1 MDEEQQQSNK
11 KIDLD
16 SFFNRVDQVE
26 GVANKA
32 LKTANSNLGAIN
44 ANKTLIS
51 SLSVSIEAM
60 KTQIRDIA
68 NYIIVERKLE
78 KDKEEDRKFEE
89 EDAKQKKDM
98 DERLKNIQPADGATG
113 APGPVGSDGTD
124 GTSGGGG
131 LGGFLGGILKVVAG
145 LGIGAGFLA
154 LAPYIVPAVLAGGG
168 GILLTLL
175 LKKILPKVGEFFSN
189 QAKKLKESFDKFS
202 ENLNKKFTA
211 MRESFMKNFNA
222 LKDKVTN
229 IAKAGLEKTKRGI
242 AGAADFLTGGV
253 FDFDKKGDSESDKIS
268 PTGNLFRLGKE
279 AVKGV
284 KNISENIKE
293 SGLAQTAK
301 NIAKSGIETVSN
313 VATSTR
319 DKVVETAS
327 KAKQKIEE
335 GREIVNEAKDKTIS
349 TVTETFKES
358 SEALKN
364 ATDKGKEIAKDN
376 INVIKEKFEDVKEKS
391 LNILDPEKRI
401 VTKAKETVVEK
412 VTDVKERGILG
423 VLGGIADKV
432 TGDRFDFDQQGKTN
446 EMNPMFEK
454 GRSPRRKVTPSQVS
468 DAEIKTTLTP
478 IDFVR
483 TLNNEYLSVNPMR
496 NKLSPDIARMI
507 Q

>member
-1 MDEEQQQSNK
+1 MDEEQQQPNK

-32 LKTANSNLGAIN
+32 LKTANSNLSVIN
-44 ANKTLIS
+44 ANKTLIN

-60 KTQIRDIA
+60 RTQIRDVA

-78 KDKEEDRKFEE
+78 KDEEADRRFEQEDKE
-89 EDAKQKKDM
+89 QKEKM
-98 DERLKNIQPADGATG
+98 DERLKNLQPADGKDG
-113 APGPVGSDGTD
+113 EPGPVGETKDGK
-124 GTSGGGG
+124 SSGGG
-131 LGGFLGGILKVVAG
+131 LGGFLGGILKVVGG
-145 LGIGAGFLA
+145 LGLAAGFIA
-154 LAPYIVPAVLAGGG
+154 LAPVIAKGILIGGG
-168 GILLTLL
+168 AILLTALL
-175 LKKILPKVGEFFSN
+175 GKVLPKLGKFFSDT
-189 QAKKLKESFDKFS
+189 AKKLQESFNKFKDDMG
-202 ENLNKKFTA
+202 KKFTA
-211 MRESFMKNFNA
+211 MRESFVKNFNA
-222 LKDKVTN
+222 LKDRVSN
-229 IAKAGLEKTKRGI
+229 VAKAGLEKTKRGI

-268 PTGNLFRLGKE
+268 PTGALFRLGKE

-313 VATSTR
+313 VATSAR

-327 KAKQKIEE
+327 KVKEKAAE
-335 GREIVNEAKDKTIS
+335 GLEIIKDKKDAAVSTVSDKVQEGVDAAKDVRDKVKEVATNS
-349 TVTETFKES
+349 T
-358 SEALKN
+358 
-364 ATDKGKEIAKDN
+364 
-376 INVIKEKFEDVKEKS
+376 NVIKEKFEEVKEKS
-391 LNILDPEKRI
+391 LNILDLEDRI

-432 TGDRFDFDQQGKTN
+432 TMDKFDFDNLGKGVT
-446 EMNPMFEK
+446 PDKF
-454 GRSPRRKVTPSQVS
+454 RTPRQKVAPSQVS
-468 DAEIKTTLTP
+468 DAEIKTTLSP
-478 IDFVR
+478 IPFVKS
-483 TLNNEYLSVNPMR
+483 LKNQYLSISPSR
-496 NKLSPDIARMI
+496 NQLPPEIARMI

>member
-1 MDEEQQQSNK
+1 MDEEQQQPNK

-32 LKTANSNLGAIN
+32 LKTSNSNLGAIN

-98 DERLKNIQPADGATG
+98 DERLKNLQPADGAAG
-113 APGPVGSDGTD
+113 APGPTGDDGKD
-124 GTSGGGG
+124 GKSGGGG
-131 LGGFLGGILKVVAG
+131 LGNFIGGLIKVIGGLGLVAG
-145 LGIGAGFLA
+145 LSA
-154 LAPYIVPAVLAGGG
+154 LAPIVLP
-168 GILLTLL
+168 ILLGPIVMDVM
-175 LKKILPKVGEFFSN
+175 KKILPKIGEFFGD

-202 ENLNKKFTA
+202 ENLNKKFTE
-211 MRESFMKNFNA
+211 MRESFMKNFND
-222 LKDKVTN
+222 LKDRVSN
-229 IAKAGLEKTKRGI
+229 VAKKGLEKTKEGL
-242 AGAADFLTGGV
+242 AGAADFITGGV
-253 FDFDKKGDSESDKIS
+253 FDFDKKGESESDKNIVGS
-268 PTGNLFRLGKE
+268 LF
-279 AVKGV
+279 
-284 KNISENIKE
+284 KNAKNTVDSVTKDIKE

-313 VATSTR
+313 VATSAKE
-319 DKVVETAS
+319 KVVETAS
-327 KAKQKIEE
+327 KANQKIEQ
-335 GREIVNEAKDKTIS
+335 GREIVNEVKDKAVS
-349 TVTETFKES
+349 TVTEKFKES
-358 SEALKN
+358 REVVKDVRDKVKEV
-364 ATDKGKEIAKDN
+364 ATDSK
-376 INVIKEKFEDVKEKS
+376 NVIKEKFEDVKEKS

-432 TGDRFDFDQQGKTN
+432 TGDKFDFDQQGGQMSGKS
-446 EMNPMFEK
+446 
-454 GRSPRRKVTPSQVS
+454 RSPRQKILPSQVS
-468 DAEIKTTLTP
+468 EAEIKTTMSP
-478 IDFVR
+478 IDFIK

-496 NKLSPDIARMI
+496 NSLSPDIARMI

>member
-1 MDEEQQQSNK
+1 MDEEQQQPNK

-32 LKTANSNLGAIN
+32 LKTANSNLSVIN
-44 ANKTLIS
+44 ANKTLIN

-60 KTQIRDIA
+60 RTQIRDVA

-78 KDKEEDRKFEE
+78 KDEEADRRFEQEDKE
-89 EDAKQKKDM
+89 QKEKM
-98 DERLKNIQPADGATG
+98 DERLKNLQPADGKDG
-113 APGPVGSDGTD
+113 ESGPVGDGGKD
-124 GTSGGGG
+124 GKSSGGG
-131 LGGFLGGILKVVAG
+131 LGGFLGGILKVVGG
-145 LGIGAGFLA
+145 LGLAAGFIA
-154 LAPYIVPAVLAGGG
+154 LAPIIAKGILIGGG
-168 GILLTLL
+168 AILLTFLL
-175 LKKILPKVGEFFSN
+175 GKLLPKLGKFFSDT
-189 QAKKLKESFDKFS
+189 AKKLGDSFNKFKDDMGKKFNAMKESFI
-202 ENLNKKFTA
+202 
-211 MRESFMKNFNA
+211 KNFNA

-268 PTGNLFRLGKE
+268 GTGALFRFGKE

-301 NIAKSGIETVSN
+301 NIAKSGMETVSN
-313 VATSTR
+313 VATSAR
-319 DKVVETAS
+319 DKVIETAS
-327 KAKQKIEE
+327 NVKDTAVE
-335 GREIVNEAKDKTIS
+335 GFTEAKEK
-349 TVTETFKES
+349 
-358 SEALKN
+358 A
-364 ATDKGKEIAKDN
+364 KEIAKEKTN
-376 INVIKEKFEDVKEKS
+376 AIKETFEDVKEKS

-432 TGDRFDFDQQGKTN
+432 TGDRFDFDNLGKGVT
-446 EMNPMFEK
+446 PDKF
-454 GRSPRRKVTPSQVS
+454 RTPRQKFAPSQVS
-468 DAEIKTTLTP
+468 DAEIKTTLSP
-478 IDFVR
+478 IPFVKS
-483 TLNNEYLSVNPMR
+483 LKNQYLSISPSR
-496 NKLSPDIARMI
+496 NQLPPEIARMI

>member
-1 MDEEQQQSNK
+1 MDEEQQQPNK

-32 LKTANSNLGAIN
+32 LKTANSNLSVIN
-44 ANKTLIS
+44 ANKTLIN

-60 KTQIRDIA
+60 RTQIRDVA

-78 KDKEEDRKFEE
+78 KDEEADRRFEQEDKE
-89 EDAKQKKDM
+89 QKEKM
-98 DERLKNIQPADGATG
+98 DERLKNLQPADGKDG
-113 APGPVGSDGTD
+113 ESGPVGDGGKD
-124 GTSGGGG
+124 GKSSGGG
-131 LGGFLGGILKVVAG
+131 LGGFLGGILKVVGG
-145 LGIGAGFLA
+145 LGLAAGFIA
-154 LAPYIVPAVLAGGG
+154 LAPVIAKGILIGGG
-168 GILLTLL
+168 AILLTALL
-175 LKKILPKVGEFFSN
+175 GKVLPKLGKFFSDT
-189 QAKKLKESFDKFS
+189 AKKLQESFNKFKDDMG
-202 ENLNKKFTA
+202 KKFTA
-211 MRESFMKNFNA
+211 MRESFVKNFNA
-222 LKDKVTN
+222 LKDRVSN
-229 IAKAGLEKTKRGI
+229 VAKAGLEKTKRGI

-313 VATSTR
+313 VATSAR

-327 KAKQKIEE
+327 KVKEKAAE
-335 GREIVNEAKDKTIS
+335 GLEIIKDKKDAAVSTVSDKVQEGVDAAKDVRDKVKEVATNS
-349 TVTETFKES
+349 T
-358 SEALKN
+358 
-364 ATDKGKEIAKDN
+364 
-376 INVIKEKFEDVKEKS
+376 NVIKEKFEDVKEKS
-391 LNILDPEKRI
+391 LNILDPDKRI

-432 TGDRFDFDQQGKTN
+432 TGDRFDFDQRG
-446 EMNPMFEK
+446 EVVLPEK
-454 GRSPRRKVTPSQVS
+454 FRTPRQKATPSQVS
-468 DAEIKTTLTP
+468 DAEIKTTLSP
-478 IDFVR
+478 IPFVKS
-483 TLNNEYLSVNPMR
+483 LKNQYLSISPSR
-496 NKLSPDIARMI
+496 NQLPPEIARMI

>member
-1 MDEEQQQSNK
+1 MDEEQQQPNK

-98 DERLKNIQPADGATG
+98 DERLKNMQPADGAAG
-113 APGPVGSDGTD
+113 EPGPVGSDGTD
-124 GTSGGGG
+124 GTSGGG

-154 LAPYIVPAVLAGGG
+154 LAPYIVPAVLVGGG

-175 LKKILPKVGEFFSN
+175 LKKILPKIGKFFGD

-242 AGAADFLTGGV
+242 AGAADFITGGI
-253 FDFDKKGDSESDKIS
+253 FDFDKKGSSESDDNIV
-268 PTGNLFRLGKE
+268 GNLFKSAKNAVEGVTKSVKE
-279 AVKGV
+279 D
-284 KNISENIKE
+284 
-293 SGLAQTAK
+293 GLVQTAK

-313 VATSTR
+313 VATSAR

-327 KAKQKIEE
+327 KAKQKIVE
-335 GREIVNEAKDKTIS
+335 GREIVNETKDKAIS
-349 TVTETFKES
+349 TVTEKFKES
-358 SEALKN
+358 SEVLKN
-364 ATDKGKEIAKDN
+364 VTDKGKEIAKDN

-432 TGDRFDFDQQGKTN
+432 TGDKFDFDQQGKTN
-446 EMNPMFEK
+446 NNF
-454 GRSPRRKVTPSQVS
+454 RTPRQKISPSQVS
-468 DAEIKTTLTP
+468 EAEIKTTMSP
-478 IDFVR
+478 IDFIK

-496 NKLSPDIARMI
+496 NSLSPDIARMI